1 MCDNVLQTEYF
12 VIHCITFQS
21 SKMTSTDTTLSVR
34 VSERIKKSAETQAKR
49 NELSLSDVIRVLLKE
64 YAQGKIRIKIEQD
77 K

>member
-1 MCDNVLQTEYF
+1 
-12 VIHCITFQS
+12 
-21 SKMTSTDTTLSVR
+21 MTSTDTTLSVR